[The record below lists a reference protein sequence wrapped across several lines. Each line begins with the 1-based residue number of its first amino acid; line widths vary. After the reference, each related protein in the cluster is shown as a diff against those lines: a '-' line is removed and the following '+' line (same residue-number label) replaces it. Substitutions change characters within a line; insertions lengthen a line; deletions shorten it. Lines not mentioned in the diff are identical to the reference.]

1 MAPYSSKHH
10 HTSPGH
16 CDWNSA
22 FHGQNGGMGGQ
33 IVLQCRSTTSIDC
46 LLSRCTVRGFLD
58 LQCV

>member
-22 FHGQNGGMGGQ
+22 FHGQNGGMGEQ
-33 IVLQCRSTTSIDC
+33 IVLQCRSAASIDC

-58 LQCV
+58 LECV